1 MNILLIGGG
10 GYIGNVVAEF
20 FLKKNYDV
28 TIVDNFIYNHS
39 SSINKIKKFSKIKIF
54 KNSIMQIDL
63 LKKNIK
69 NYDAVVL
76 LAGLV
81 GDPITKKYPEY
92 SNEIN
97 FKGIQNLI
105 DVILKK
111 QVKKFIFISTCSNY
125 GLIKDN
131 ELATENFKLD
141 PKSLYAKQ
149 KVEAEKYIMKFKKR
163 TDSIVSILRFATAFG
178 VSERMRF
185 DLTVNE
191 FVMNLHLGKRLLVY
205 DPDTWRPY
213 CHVIDFARLIE
224 IVLNSTN
231 SIINFETFNAGG
243 DFNNYTKRML
253 VDKIKDHY
261 ESPKIEF
268 QQKGPDPRNYRVD
281 FSKVKNRLKFIP
293 KYSIED
299 GILEIKDYLNSKTF
313 KNQNQSL
320 DMMGN
325 YTIDSMILKK
335 HKLN

>member
-10 GYIGNVVAEF
+10 GYIGNVVGEF
-20 FLKKNYDV
+20 FLKKNYDI
-28 TIVDNFIYNHS
+28 TIIDNFIYKHN
-39 SSINKIKKFSKIKIF
+39 SSITKIKKFSKLKILEE
-54 KNSIMQIDL
+54 SIIQIDL
-63 LKKNIK
+63 FEKNLK
-69 NYDAVVL
+69 NYDAIVL

-105 DVILKK
+105 DVILKN

-149 KVEAEKYIMKFKKR
+149 KVEAEKYIMKFKKK

-213 CHVIDFARLIE
+213 CHVVDFARLIE
-224 IVLNSTN
+224 IVLNSAN
-231 SIINFETFNAGG
+231 SLINFETYNAGG
-243 DFNNYTKRML
+243 DFNNCTKRML

-261 ESPKIEF
+261 ESSKIEF

-281 FSKVKNRLKFIP
+281 FSKVKNKLKFIP

-299 GILEIKDYLNSKTF
+299 GILEIKDYLNSNTF
-313 KNQNQSL
+313 KTQNQSL

-325 YTIDSMILKK
+325 YTIDSMILK
-335 HKLN
+335 NIS

>member
-1 MNILLIGGG
+1 M
-10 GYIGNVVAEF
+10 
-20 FLKKNYDV
+20 
-28 TIVDNFIYNHS
+28 
-39 SSINKIKKFSKIKIF
+39 
-54 KNSIMQIDL
+54 
-63 LKKNIK
+63 
-69 NYDAVVL
+69 L

-105 DVILKK
+105 DVILKNK
-111 QVKKFIFISTCSNY
+111 VKKFIFISTCSNY
-125 GLIKDN
+125 GLIKEK

-149 KVEAEKYIMKFKKR
+149 KVEAEKYIMKFKKK

-191 FVMNLHLGKRLLVY
+191 FVMNLHFGKKLLVY

-224 IVLNSTN
+224 IVLNSAN
-231 SIINFETFNAGG
+231 SLINFETFNAGG
-243 DFNNYTKRML
+243 DFNNCTKRML
-253 VDKIKDHY
+253 VDKIKNYY

-281 FSKVKNRLKFIP
+281 FSKVKNTLKFMP

-299 GILEIKDYLNSKTF
+299 GILEIRDYLNSKTF
-313 KNQNQSL
+313 ENQNQSL

-325 YTIDSMILKK
+325 YIIDTMILK
-335 HKLN
+335 NIS

>member
-10 GYIGNVVAEF
+10 GYIGNVVSEF
-20 FLKKNYDV
+20 FLKKNYDI
-28 TIVDNFIYNHS
+28 TIIDNFIYKHNP
-39 SSINKIKKFSKIKIF
+39 SIAKIKKFSKLKILEE
-54 KNSIMQIDL
+54 SIIQIDL
-63 LKKNIK
+63 FEKNLK

-97 FKGIQNLI
+97 FKGVQNLI
-105 DVILKK
+105 DVILKN

-213 CHVIDFARLIE
+213 CHVVDFARLIE

-231 SIINFETFNAGG
+231 SLVNFEIFNAGG
-243 DFNNYTKRML
+243 DFNNCTKRML
-253 VDKIKDHY
+253 VDKINNHY
-261 ESPKIEF
+261 ESSKIEF

-281 FSKVKNRLKFIP
+281 FSKVKNRLNFIP
-293 KYSIED
+293 KYSIDD
-299 GILEIKDYLNSKTF
+299 GILEIKDYLNSNTF

-325 YTIDSMILKK
+325 YTIDSIILK
-335 HKLN
+335 NIS